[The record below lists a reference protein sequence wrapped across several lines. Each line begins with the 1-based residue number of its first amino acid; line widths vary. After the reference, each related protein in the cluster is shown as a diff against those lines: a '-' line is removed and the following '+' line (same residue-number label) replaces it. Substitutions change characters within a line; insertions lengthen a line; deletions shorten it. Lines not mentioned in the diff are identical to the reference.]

1 MTKKMGR
8 KTRCTRAL
16 CREAEKAASLGLS
29 YTLIAQFIGVHH
41 SQIYRWIDRGKRE
54 KTGIH
59 KEFCEAIKRGEGK
72 CAALNMATI
81 QKAARGGQWTAAAW
95 VMERRFS
102 YSVGVDHEHID
113 PGDSQ
118 QGDDHY
124 DTEEGMDELA
134 DDLEALGPDLLAK
147 AAKRSPRVRR
157 LLAEVLKETE

>member
-1 MTKKMGR
+1 MAKVGR
-8 KTRCTRAL
+8 KTRCTTAL

-29 YTLIAQFIGVHH
+29 YPLIAQFVGVSH
-41 SQIYRWIDRGKRE
+41 STIYKWIDRGKRE
-54 KTGIH
+54 RTGIY
-59 KEFCEAIKRGEGK
+59 KEFIEAIKRGEGK

-124 DTEEGMDELA
+124 DTEEGMDDLA
-134 DDLEALGPDLLAK
+134 EDLEALGPELLAK